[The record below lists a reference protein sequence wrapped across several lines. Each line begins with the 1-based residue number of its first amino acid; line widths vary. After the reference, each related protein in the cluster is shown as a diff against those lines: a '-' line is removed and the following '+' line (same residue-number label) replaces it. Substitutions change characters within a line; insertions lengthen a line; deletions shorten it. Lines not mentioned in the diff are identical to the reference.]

1 MKKKQFRRIAWG
13 GFSDNKLSAI
23 LIDSGWGGFGQSKH
37 PSLAV
42 FLTRAEAQKQYRDVR
57 KIEIVEVLP
66 TKRKRP

>member
-1 MKKKQFRRIAWG
+1 MKKKQFRRFAWG

-42 FLTRAEAQKQYRDVR
+42 FLAR
-57 KIEIVEVLP
+57 KKWLKEPRVSIQHP
-66 TKRKRP
+66 AGNA